1 MLSIFKVIHI
11 CGCGLRNCERQKRI
25 HVNSPTRFIQSFM
38 ISILFITS
46 IAACSGTL
54 STALPTPPAL
64 SEIASESLTIDLGDF
79 QTKAELTHPVD
90 GDGVYPTI
98 ILLHGSAPADMD
110 YHRYSSWGEQELLSN
125 NFLDIANYLTPRGF
139 SVLRFNK
146 HYVIGPQEVDWDKY
160 SQNITLQLLLE
171 DAEKVLAAAKANP
184 HVDDKN
190 IFILGW
196 SEGSV
201 IGAALSAQ
209 HPELAGLIL
218 QGPVTLPFRDS
229 WERQVLDAGVPYLRS
244 FSTEGRVTSDVI
256 ENAIVGSGG
265 EVSKGSVWFFIDPVA
280 AERGDIAINAEL
292 DLNGDGAIS
301 INDEFLP
308 ELENLLDIEFG
319 ESYMYASENAL
330 PSTTQQAAN
339 IEVPVLILQGEN
351 DSATAEKDVHLLEQ
365 ALESADHSDYQLI
378 IYPGLGHSLGPAETL
393 IKDNFRPIEQ
403 RPLEDLVIWL
413 RDHSR

>member
-1 MLSIFKVIHI
+1 MLSIFKIIHI

-38 ISILFITS
+38 FSILLITS
-46 IAACSGTL
+46 FAACSRTQ
-54 STALPTPPAL
+54 STATPTPPAL

-110 YHRYSSWGEQELLSN
+110 YHRYSSWGEQELLSH

-229 WERQVLDAGVPYLRS
+229 WKRQVLDAGVPYLRS
-244 FSTEGRVTSDVI
+244 FSIEGRVTSDVI
-256 ENAIVGSGG
+256 EKAIVGSGG
-265 EVSKGSVWFFIDPVA
+265 ELTKGSVWFFIDPVA

-319 ESYMYASENAL
+319 EAYMYASENAL

>member
-1 MLSIFKVIHI
+1 
-11 CGCGLRNCERQKRI
+11 
-25 HVNSPTRFIQSFM
+25 M
-38 ISILFITS
+38 ISILL
-46 IAACSGTL
+46 IAFLVACSPTL
-54 STALPTPPAL
+54 SSAAPTPPAL

-79 QTKAELTHPVD
+79 QTKAELTYPVD
-90 GDGVYPTI
+90 GEGVYPTI

-110 YHRYSSWGEQELLSN
+110 YHRYSSWGEQELLSH
-125 NFLDIANYLTPRGF
+125 NFLDISNYLPPRGF

-146 HYVIGPQEVDWDKY
+146 HYVTGPREVDWDKY
-160 SQNITLQLLLE
+160 SQNVTLQMLLE

-209 HPELAGLIL
+209 HPELAGLVL
-218 QGPVTLPFRDS
+218 KGPVTVPFR
-229 WERQVLDAGVPYLRS
+229 EGRKRQILDVGVPYLQS

-256 ENAIVGSGG
+256 EKAIEGSGG
-265 EVSKGSVWFFIDPVA
+265 DLSKSGTWYFIDPIA
-280 AERGDIAINAEL
+280 AERGDITINAEL

-319 ESYMYASENAL
+319 EDYMYASENAL

-351 DSATAEKDVHLLEQ
+351 DSATMEKDVHLLEQ